1 MRVEIFYYASFLRQ
15 LKKLPKSVRE
25 AAIRQ
30 TKLFV
35 KDPHDPAIKLHKLH
49 GRLGGYFAFWV
60 DFKIRIVL
68 EIKSG
73 KAFFHSIGDHGVYE
87 E

>member
-1 MRVEIFYYASFLRQ
+1 MEVFYYASFLRQ

-25 AAIRQ
+25 VAIRQ
-30 TKLFV
+30 TKLFM
-35 KDPHDPAIKLHKLH
+35 KDPHDPLVKLHKLH
-49 GRLGGYFAFWV
+49 GRLGGYFAFRV

-68 EIKSG
+68 EIKSS